1 MLTRASSL
9 PRSAR
14 RVVAIRQSTTKR
26 ESEVDGRVQPGFS
39 AESVDPILWCA
50 WLGCPAR
57 FEQSRHGP
65 SAEAQQSKESP
76 AAKSTEVRRHDMD
89 SDQKVNQVHEDIELL
104 ELQLATK
111 RAQLGLAEV
120 RLEKSKRWLARYQK
134 LLNIGRVTN
143 ERLIGARDD
152 VLLHETHV
160 ASDKAAVQEAELR
173 LNHAKCRLAYGE
185 FPLIANESRLG
196 EIEQR
201 LASLERGLDLLQQE
215 VASLKSHNPSLDSG
229 ARLKTDARRPTA
241 LARGPE
247 RVWSPDSGLQRSSS
261 TFAPPEPC

>member
-1 MLTRASSL
+1 MLTRRPARL
-9 PRSAR
+9 AR

-26 ESEVDGRVQPGFS
+26 ESEVWQSSTWFFS
-39 AESVDPILWCA
+39 RERGSDSVVRLA
-50 WLGCPAR
+50 WLSCSFRAIA
-57 FEQSRHGP
+57 SRP
-65 SAEAQQSKESP
+65 KRPKAQQSKESP

-89 SDQKVNQVHEDIELL
+89 SDQKVNQAHEDIELL

-111 RAQLGLAEV
+111 RAQLGLAEA

-173 LNHAKCRLAYGE
+173 LNHAKRRLAYGE

-215 VASLKSHNPSLDSG
+215 VASLKRIIRPS
-229 ARLKTDARRPTA
+229 TP
-241 LARGPE
+241 
-247 RVWSPDSGLQRSSS
+247 VPD
-261 TFAPPEPC
+261 